1 MRVFALGAVAAA
13 CLSLGVAQ
21 AWAPGPSRQKIA
33 ETIDVNA
40 PPDKVWAIVKDF
52 DGFAKWHPAVASS
65 VADKGNEVG
74 SVRTVVLKAPG
85 DPKIIEGLLSYND
98 AGHTYHYEIRQVDV
112 KVLPVNNYTS
122 WLTVSD
128 NGHGGS
134 TVEWKGAFYRGF
146 MNNDPPPELNDDAA
160 VAAVTGVYK
169 PGLESIKTI
178 AEAK

>member
-1 MRVFALGAVAAA
+1 MKGSIGAIVALGL
-13 CLSLGVAQ
+13 CLGLAP
-21 AWAPGPSRQKIA
+21 AWAHGPSRQKIA

-52 DGFAKWHPAVASS
+52 DAFAKWHPAVASS
-65 VADKGNEVG
+65 AADKGNAVG
-74 SVRTVVLKAPG
+74 SIRTVVLKAPG
-85 DPKIIEGLLSYND
+85 DPKIIEELTSYND
-98 AGHTYHYEIRQVDV
+98 AGHTYRYAIKEVDV

-122 WLTVSD
+122 WLTVDD

-146 MNNDPPPELNDDAA
+146 MNNDPPPELTDDAA

-169 PGLESIKTI
+169 PGLESIKKI
-178 AEAK
+178 AESK